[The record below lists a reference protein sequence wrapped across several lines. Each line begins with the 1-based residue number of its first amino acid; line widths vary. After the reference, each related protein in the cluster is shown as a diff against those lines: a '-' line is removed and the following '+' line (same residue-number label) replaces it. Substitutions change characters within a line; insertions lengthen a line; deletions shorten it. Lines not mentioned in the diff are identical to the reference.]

1 MERDV
6 LKVLKFE
13 LSCPTTKNF
22 LRRYIRA
29 AEADTRAEFL
39 ANYFAELAL
48 VRLFNLGRKGTL
60 ACANSPQFDKQV
72 EYKFLDYLPSQIAS
86 ASVVLALHTLQKPCW
101 VSWAI

>member
-1 MERDV
+1 MEREV

-22 LRRYIRA
+22 LRRFIRA
-29 AEADTRAEFL
+29 AEADTRTEFL

-48 VRLFNLGRKGTL
+48 VRFFSLGRKEICFCTNYSQ
-60 ACANSPQFDKQV
+60 CNKQV

-86 ASVVLALHTLQKPCW
+86 ASVVLALHTLQKTCW
-101 VSWAI
+101 VS